1 MLGLGV
7 TTILAESAVLAV
19 LLVGTPGEALSSD
32 WMGRLLGRLAFSQH
46 PLWPSRWMSVGLVAS
61 ARGNWSDGLF
71 YLMVLTGHAA
81 LAYLTAA
88 VVARDL
94 YRQGFDRLQGGAPP
108 AADSAGTVSTR
119 CSTAFSSSCH
129 APSAC

>member
-46 PLWPSRWMSVGLVAS
+46 SLWPSRWMSAGRWPR
-61 ARGNWSDGLF
+61 RGG
-71 YLMVLTGHAA
+71 TGR
-81 LAYLTAA
+81 T
-88 VVARDL
+88 
-94 YRQGFDRLQGGAPP
+94 G
-108 AADSAGTVSTR
+108 
-119 CSTAFSSSCH
+119 CST
-129 APSAC
+129 